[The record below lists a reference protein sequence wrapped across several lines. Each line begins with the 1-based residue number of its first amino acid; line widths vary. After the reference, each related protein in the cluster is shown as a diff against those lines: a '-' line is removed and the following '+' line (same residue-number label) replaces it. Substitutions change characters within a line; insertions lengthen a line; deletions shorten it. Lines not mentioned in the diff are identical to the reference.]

1 METVLKVKI
10 PHGLEESMDILLK
23 EGIYFDKNE
32 IIVDAIRKLMDK
44 KLGEQIHP
52 HDYYWKK
59 LKSEK
64 SIEISEDELD
74 RLIHEIRDERN
85 S

>member
-23 EGIYFDKNE
+23 EGIYSNKNE
-32 IIVDAIRKLMDK
+32 IVVDAIRRLIDTELK
-44 KLGEQIHP
+44 EQIHP

-64 SIEISEDELD
+64 SIEVSEDDLD
-74 RLIHEIRDERN
+74 QLIHEIREERDP
-85 S
+85 